1 MGYSPAMAKAEATRS
16 RFESNW
22 YVRWLPA
29 VSMMLV
35 TTLSY
40 IDRNTLAL
48 LAPTILRDIHLSNAR
63 YGFIISAF
71 SITYMLGNPLWG
83 RIVDRVGVR
92 MSMTTAVSLWTLA
105 SVSHAFAAGFRGF
118 IAVRAALGFGEAA
131 SFPGA
136 ARAATQTLPPATR
149 MRGIGIA
156 YSGASLG
163 AIVTPIIITPV
174 AAAWGW
180 RAAFW
185 FTGAFGALWLALWS
199 LVSRRRDLAR
209 PTAIL
214 ESQTRPR
221 WHDTQLWAFIGAYA
235 LGASPTAYVF
245 YVAPIYL
252 SEALHKSQV
261 EIGHVLWIPPL
272 GSEIGFFFWGWVT
285 DRLVGRGSS
294 LPALR
299 RQFLVLMLLSLPL
312 AAVPHIGSYRITI
325 AMLFLA
331 MFVVAGFV
339 TSALAYAT
347 WHYSIV
353 HSGLLA
359 GVGSGT
365 WSAIVAL
372 FMPVVGRLFDLH
384 RYNAAFALATLL
396 PVAGYVVWRTLHSG
410 TEPRQG
416 QRKAAQNNST
426 SEVVEGQL

>member
-1 MGYSPAMAKAEATRS
+1 MDTRVGFARVRSGIS
-16 RFESNW
+16 R
-22 YVRWLPA
+22 LPGGA
-29 VSMMLV
+29 DSVGS
-35 TTLSY
+35 
-40 IDRNTLAL
+40 R
-48 LAPTILRDIHLSNAR
+48 RGRHLSWSSSHGDTDASACNQHAR
-63 YGFIISAF
+63 YQ
-71 SITYMLGNPLWG
+71 
-83 RIVDRVGVR
+83 DRLSR
-92 MSMTTAVSLWTLA
+92 RRFRSDR
-105 SVSHAFAAGFRGF
+105 HAD
-118 IAVRAALGFGEAA
+118 
-131 SFPGA
+131 
-136 ARAATQTLPPATR
+136 
-149 MRGIGIA
+149 
-156 YSGASLG
+156 YHH
-163 AIVTPIIITPV
+163 PV
-174 AAAWGW
+174 AAALGW

-209 PTAIL
+209 PTAIP
-214 ESQTRPR
+214 ESHTRPR

-272 GSEIGFFFWGWVT
+272 GSEIGFLFWGWVT

-365 WSAIVAL
+365 WSAVVAL

-410 TEPRQG
+410 TDPMQA
-416 QRKAAQNNST
+416 QKTAAENNST
-426 SEVVEGQL
+426 S